1 MFALS
6 AHIRTSTPT
15 PFGSTVS
22 SRGLTVDLD
31 HRGVGVA
38 SRRGR
43 IEAGAVRVGGD
54 VDADRMCAVRAAV
67 EQHRRGRRWRS
78 RRVGCVVAGALE
90 RPSARQRR
98 KQLGQTRRCA
108 RHSDLQLIRQ
118 AARDRL
124 TGVRVAAGR
133 KRDRSGADRGDGDDA
148 EHRHRDVTAVA
159 MPGVGREVL
168 LEASPAVRGRG
179 IDARRAAVERVAQ
192 RSFEFMGP
200 AHGSITSRSWE
211 SARWSSDLT
220 VPGRHPSATAISA
233 SDKSS

>member
-1 MFALS
+1 MAPYPSGRAAPEWCRCRECRAL
-6 AHIRTSTPT
+6 
-15 PFGSTVS
+15 
-22 SRGLTVDLD
+22 
-31 HRGVGVA
+31 GVG
-38 SRRGR
+38 
-43 IEAGAVRVGGD
+43 
-54 VDADRMCAVRAAV
+54 
-67 EQHRRGRRWRS
+67 
-78 RRVGCVVAGALE
+78 GCVVASALE

-108 RHSDLQLIRQ
+108 RHPDLQAVRSG
-118 AARDRL
+118 ARRRWRRRRRGRDRL
-124 TGVRVAAGR
+124 RGASGNRGR
-133 KRDRSGADRGDGDDA
+133 PQTRSLRRRPRRGDDA
-148 EHRHRDVTAVA
+148 EHRHRDVAAVT

-211 SARWSSDLT
+211 SPRWSRDLT